1 MYKILNKNKSEDSC
15 LPKPICCAEIN
26 GNFFSCMVWERC
38 NPFLQAMQTLRTNK
52 KFIRIAALQSG
63 LQPNRKPMGN
73 TFNKVCEKERQFST
87 VNVFKKYSVIGT
99 KSVKKVSKI

>member
-1 MYKILNKNKSEDSC
+1 MKTHVCQNPYVVQKLMEIFFPVWCGNAAIHFYK
-15 LPKPICCAEIN
+15 
-26 GNFFSCMVWERC
+26 
-38 NPFLQAMQTLRTNK
+38 AMQTLRTNK

-63 LQPNRKPMGN
+63 LQPNRKPLGN